1 MHTFCKA
8 KQDQIPNQLRK
19 GSRILLPGHRQAEE
33 SGQEINKKAKKKKK
47 NEGSRETLQ
56 VNSRVHMNTRENC
69 RHIPIGAVNELRTLT
84 RATRHCVRRGVGDP
98 RISGGGRDGRSLA
111 DGDPDVLLI
120 GFESGYGHTID
131 QNARESE
138 IFKLRDGFG

>member
-1 MHTFCKA
+1 M
-8 KQDQIPNQLRK
+8 
-19 GSRILLPGHRQAEE
+19 
-33 SGQEINKKAKKKKK
+33 
-47 NEGSRETLQ
+47 
-56 VNSRVHMNTRENC
+56 NSRVHMNTRENC

-98 RISGGGRDGRSLA
+98 RISAGGRDGRPLA

-120 GFESGYGHTID
+120 GFESRYGHTID
-131 QNARESE
+131 QNAGESD